1 MANQE
6 HIVRLTQ
13 SAESWNKWRKDQS
26 NIRPNLSQAKLSS
39 TKLQDR
45 NLNKAIL
52 SQAKLNSANLSNSGL
67 IEANLIGADLTGAI
81 LSNANFTR
89 ANLSGAQLIGA
100 DLCQADFTEADLIGA
115 NLTKAKLNGTV
126 LKSANLLRANL
137 SEATLNKVN
146 LTGAVL
152 NDANL
157 SKATLASC
165 SIYGVSAWKV
175 QLEGAKQS
183 SLIISQANEPT
194 ITVESL
200 NFAQFL
206 YLLQNNEEIRD
217 LTNVLTSKLVLILGR
232 FTLERKK
239 ILEAISERIRYYKY
253 FPVLFDFEKPGN
265 RDFTEMVNMLAHMSR
280 FIIADLTEPSSV
292 PHELMAFIPLLAIPV
307 QPLLHN
313 SAKEYA
319 LFQDLWKKYPWVL
332 PIYRY
337 GNKDNLL
344 ASLKGKV
351 IDPAEKKAKELE
363 RWKH

>member
-89 ANLSGAQLIGA
+89 ANLSGAQLIG
-100 DLCQADFTEADLIGA
+100 
-115 NLTKAKLNGTV
+115 TV

-137 SEATLNKVN
+137 SQATLNKLN

-232 FTLERKK
+232 FTPERKK
-239 ILEAISERIRYYKY
+239 ILEAISDKISHYKY

-265 RDFTEMVNMLAHMSR
+265 RDFTEMVNMLAYMSR